1 MERDSIFK
9 TLINKFGDKQMV
21 VAIEELSELQKELC
35 KAIRGQEVKENI
47 IEEIADVSIMLCQ
60 IMIYFEIEEADVI
73 KVMDKKIQRTMN
85 RLLGG
90 EENVSQ

>member
-1 MERDSIFK
+1 MERDNIFK
-9 TLINKFGDKQMV
+9 TLINKFGGKQMV

-35 KAIRGQEVKENI
+35 KAIRGKEVKENI

-73 KVMDKKIQRTMN
+73 KVMDEKIQRTMN

-90 EENVSQ
+90 EENVS

>member
-1 MERDSIFK
+1 MERDNIFK

-47 IEEIADVSIMLCQ
+47 IEELADVSIMLCQ

-73 KVMDKKIQRTMN
+73 KVMDEKIQRTMN

-90 EENVSQ
+90 EENVS

>member
-1 MERDSIFK
+1 MERDNIFK

-73 KVMDKKIQRTMN
+73 KIMDEKIQRTMN

-90 EENVSQ
+90 EENE

>member
-1 MERDSIFK
+1 MERDNIFK

-73 KVMDKKIQRTMN
+73 KVMDEKIQRTMN

-90 EENVSQ
+90 EENVS

>member
-1 MERDSIFK
+1 MERDNIFK
-9 TLINKFGDKQMV
+9 TLINKFGGKQMV

-73 KVMDKKIQRTMN
+73 KVMDEKIQRTMN

-90 EENVSQ
+90 EENVS

>member
-1 MERDSIFK
+1 MERDNIFK

-35 KAIRGQEVKENI
+35 KAIRGQKVKENI
-47 IEEIADVSIMLCQ
+47 IEELADVSIMLCQ

-73 KVMDKKIQRTMN
+73 KVMDEKIQRTMN

-90 EENVSQ
+90 EENVS

>member
-1 MERDSIFK
+1 MERDNIFK

-90 EENVSQ
+90 EENDSQ